1 MNRSDIEQ
9 LTDELIG
16 EAVLSLLK
24 RKAPVS
30 SMALLT
36 ELRIMQ
42 AVERDP
48 RRRGAFPLIV
58 AYIEAVMT
66 DKSEQETPT
75 TKRQHKESA
84 QMMADGM
91 SASGKGKIH

>member
-1 MNRSDIEQ
+1 MNRNDIEQ

-16 EAVLSLLK
+16 EAVISLLK

-36 ELRIMQ
+36 ELRTMQ

-48 RRRGAFPLIV
+48 RRRGAFPQVV
-58 AYIEAVMT
+58 AYIEGVMV
-66 DKSEQETPT
+66 DNNGQEAQAGKMNHQERVQVIAEGT
-75 TKRQHKESA
+75 TA
-84 QMMADGM
+84 T
-91 SASGKGKIH
+91 GKDNIH

>member
-1 MNRSDIEQ
+1 MNRSDIDQ

-36 ELRIMQ
+36 ELRNMQ

-48 RRRGAFPLIV
+48 RRRGVFPLIV
-58 AYIEAVMT
+58 AYIEAVMAG
-66 DKSEQETPT
+66 DSSQQEQTVKIDPQEHV
-75 TKRQHKESA
+75 QVI
-84 QMMADGM
+84 ADGTP
-91 SASGKGKIH
+91 ATGKGKIH

>member
-24 RKAPVS
+24 RRAPVS
-30 SMALLT
+30 AMALLT
-36 ELRIMQ
+36 ELRTMQ

-48 RRRGAFPLIV
+48 RRRGAFPLMLCV
-58 AYIEAVMT
+58 F
-66 DKSEQETPT
+66 D
-75 TKRQHKESA
+75 R
-84 QMMADGM
+84 
-91 SASGKGKIH
+91 ASVYRCVKA

>member
-1 MNRSDIEQ
+1 MNRSDIER

-36 ELRIMQ
+36 ELRAMQ
-42 AVERDP
+42 GVERDP
-48 RRRGAFPLIV
+48 RRREAFPSIV
-58 AYIEAVMT
+58 AYIEAVT
-66 DKSEQETPT
+66 ANKNEQKTPT

>member
-36 ELRIMQ
+36 ELRNMQ

-48 RRRGAFPLIV
+48 RRRSAFPSIV
-58 AYIEAVMT
+58 ASIEAIVAN
-66 DKSEQETPT
+66 KSQQETPVE
-75 TKRQHKESA
+75 KRQHKERVH
-84 QMMADGM
+84 MMAEGNT
-91 SASGKGKIH
+91 APGKGKIH